1 MSQLMLVNPRKRR
14 KSKAVAVK
22 RKTPARRRVS
32 SAVSTVK
39 KTISRYRRN
48 PSPRAGNI
56 VETVKNGAIGAGGAI
71 AAEILL
77 SKLPVPAEF
86 KSGNMAIVASAL
98 ASVGVG
104 VLVAKVTKK
113 PHIGKL
119 MAQGGVTVA
128 MHGAM
133 RSMVKGP
140 MGLSGLN
147 GYYEFEPSMA
157 GYYEDNGMG
166 YVEPTPVYEGTSIFN
181 H

>member
-14 KSKAVAVK
+14 KSKTVAK

-48 PSPRAGNI
+48 PSVRAGNI

-77 SKLPVPAEF
+77 SKLPVPTEF
-86 KSGNMAIVASAL
+86 KSGNMAIVASAI

-104 VLVAKVTKK
+104 MIVAKVTKK

-133 RSMVKGP
+133 RAMVSGP
-140 MGLSGLN
+140 MGLS